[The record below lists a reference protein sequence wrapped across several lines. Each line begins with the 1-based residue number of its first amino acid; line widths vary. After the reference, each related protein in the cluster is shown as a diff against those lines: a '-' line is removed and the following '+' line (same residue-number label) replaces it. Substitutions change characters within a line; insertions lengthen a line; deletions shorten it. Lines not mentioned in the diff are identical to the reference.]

1 MSACSFSD
9 FLETCWLWSFTVSR
23 QLLLLHVAS
32 LSPPACLGS
41 FSGVSHYSKQPP
53 VSKRTT
59 KQRLTHSKRC
69 TLHTVDREL
78 EAQNMDQQK
87 QQCLQC
93 ASCSS
98 PPCAPCAQAALCSVG
113 LGVSQWREGLTA
125 RRGKRFNCTAAK
137 LFPSVSSSIWQG
149 LFCQG
154 SKWYFSRKG
163 KRLPLSCR
171 T

>member
-59 KQRLTHSKRC
+59 KQRLTHSKCRKEVHIAHCRPRAWGAKHGSAEAAVLAMCFLLLATLC
-69 TLHTVDREL
+69 TLCRVVLPRHLLSITS
-78 EAQNMDQQK
+78 
-87 QQCLQC
+87 CLLYWSKNEWEKNFSIC
-93 ASCSS
+93 EHKIISS
-98 PPCAPCAQAALCSVG
+98 WIPT
-113 LGVSQWREGLTA
+113 R
-125 RRGKRFNCTAAK
+125 
-137 LFPSVSSSIWQG
+137 SSSQRALLCILRSQ
-149 LFCQG
+149 
-154 SKWYFSRKG
+154 
-163 KRLPLSCR
+163 
-171 T
+171 